1 MAGGRPRRLND
12 EHVSKDGSGLLGR
25 PPPGAAGRDLRDAHE
40 KLKLRDRD
48 TSRLETAVRS
58 EVEVREWG

>member
-1 MAGGRPRRLND
+1 MND

-48 TSRLETAVRS
+48 TSRLETAVS
-58 EVEVREWG
+58 NK